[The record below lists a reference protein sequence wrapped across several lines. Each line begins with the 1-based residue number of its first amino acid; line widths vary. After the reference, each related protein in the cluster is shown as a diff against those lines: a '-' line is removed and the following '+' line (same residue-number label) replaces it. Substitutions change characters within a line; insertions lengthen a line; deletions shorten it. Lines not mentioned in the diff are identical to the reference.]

1 MCADDHS
8 GKVKSRF
15 RIGAAAAMVVVV
27 AITTGV
33 LAGPQ
38 AVSQS
43 VPGLP
48 APAIAQPTLADA
60 QNHFYNARYEAAAAL
75 ALALRASETPSL
87 PIEDLAGIELR
98 TSALLFQ
105 IKRLVEPPP
114 GTAGKRKPEKDSAD
128 KDKAA
133 ALKNCAACPQL
144 IVEFLADFRNGQTLA
159 RTALRADPADQAAL
173 FFLGK
178 LDLNYV
184 WLQLGPLSRK
194 TGWDEYWEA
203 RRSLDAVLK
212 ANPRHV
218 RAAVARAWIDYIVD
232 TRMPWGT
239 RWVLGGGDRKQALVD
254 VRAAAMIESDFFTHT
269 EAEFALWDMQIR
281 ERDMARA
288 IEVARRLAHEF
299 PENPEIAAF
308 LEART
313 SELRR

>member
-1 MCADDHS
+1 M
-8 GKVKSRF
+8 
-15 RIGAAAAMVVVV
+15 
-27 AITTGV
+27 
-33 LAGPQ
+33 
-38 AVSQS
+38 
-43 VPGLP
+43 
-48 APAIAQPTLADA
+48 
-60 QNHFYNARYEAAAAL
+60 
-75 ALALRASETPSL
+75 
-87 PIEDLAGIELR
+87 
-98 TSALLFQ
+98 FQ

-114 GTAGKRKPEKDSAD
+114 GRSARRKDGAD
-128 KDKAA
+128 KDKDAV
-133 ALKNCAACPQL
+133 LKNCAACPQL
-144 IVEFLADFRNGQTLA
+144 IVEFLADFRSGQTLA

-184 WLQLGPLSRK
+184 WLQLGPLRRK

-254 VRAAAMIESDFFTHT
+254 VRAAAQIESDFFTHT
-269 EAEFALWDMQIR
+269 EAEFALWDMLVR
-281 ERDMARA
+281 EREMARA

-299 PENPEIAAF
+299 PENPELAAF
-308 LEART
+308 LEARIP
-313 SELRR
+313 EPRR